1 MVRNTTV
8 NPTARPLKIAM
19 IGTRGV
25 PAAYGGFETAIEEIG
40 QRLAAAGHEV
50 TVYCRTKEG
59 APKLESYLG
68 MKLKYLPAV
77 RSKVVE
83 TLSHTGFS
91 AISMLFTAKQ
101 DVAFVFNAAN
111 SPFLPLIRARRVP
124 TIVHV
129 DGLEWKRGKWGPGG
143 QRYYRL
149 AEQLSVQWGDAL
161 IADAQGIADYY
172 RDEFSVPT
180 ELISYGTHIIH
191 DGPSDRLAELGLTAG
206 KYHLVVARF
215 EPENHVDT
223 IVDGYSR
230 SDATLPLVVVGSAP
244 YAAEY
249 TEGIAAIAASDP
261 RIKMLGGVWDQEQLD
276 QLYTNALTYLHGH
289 SVGGTNPSLLR
300 AMGAGTTTIA
310 WNVVFNSEVLG
321 NDGRFFFDAASVG
334 AAICEAESDI
344 QGCETT
350 GERLQNR
357 AAALYN
363 WDDVA
368 TAYGELAQR
377 VAAGYSTRS
386 STRAR
391 RTDSAWSQPDTVPST
406 VPSPALSA
414 ARTRVSTPSRSGETE

>member
-1 MVRNTTV
+1 MVRNKSV
-8 NPTARPLKIAM
+8 NPTVTPLKIAM

-40 QRLAAAGHEV
+40 QRLVSEGHEV

-59 APKLESYLG
+59 SPKLDSYLG

-91 AISMLFTAKQ
+91 VLSMLFSTKQ

-111 SPFLPLIRARRVP
+111 SPFLPLIRVRRVP

-143 QRYYRL
+143 RRYYRM

-172 RDEFSVPT
+172 HDEFSVKT
-180 ELISYGTHIIH
+180 ELISYGTHIIRN
-191 DGPSDRLAELGLTAG
+191 GPFDRLAELGLEPG

-215 EPENHVDT
+215 EPENHVDV
-223 IVDGYSR
+223 IVAGYTQSG
-230 SDATLPLVVVGSAP
+230 ATLPLVVVGSAP

-249 TEGIAAIAASDP
+249 TDRIAGAAAADP

-321 NDGRFFFDAASVG
+321 GDGRYFFDAESVG
-334 AAICEAESDI
+334 DAICEAESDVS
-344 QGCETT
+344 GCEIT

-368 TAYGELAQR
+368 KAYGELAQR

-391 RTDSAWSQPDTVPST
+391 RIDSAWSQPDTMPIAAPIAVT
-406 VPSPALSA
+406 AKASA
-414 ARTRVSTPSRSGETE
+414 RGTSGETV